1 MSNKTALKKNVKP
14 EDIKA
19 TKPGVNQIDK
29 KNSAPDKVAEKK
41 QKKPTK
47 KSSALIAASLGR
59 SAVDA
64 MKANSSKDVRGSSG
78 LANTGTI
85 ISYD

>member
-1 MSNKTALKKNVKP
+1 MANKTVLKKDSTKESKP
-14 EDIKA
+14 S
-19 TKPGVNQIDK
+19 VNQVNK
-29 KNSAPDKVAEKK
+29 KSIAPDKVAEKK
-41 QKKPTK
+41 QKTAPK
-47 KSSALIAASLGR
+47 KSSGIVGDAVGR

-64 MKANSSKDVRGSSG
+64 VKGNSSRDVRGSSG

>member
-1 MSNKTALKKNVKP
+1 MANKTELQKDGVN
-14 EDIKA
+14 E
-19 TKPGVNQIDK
+19 TKPGVNPIDK
-29 KNSAPDKVAEKK
+29 NDEKNIMPEKVAEKK
-41 QKKPTK
+41 QKKPSK
-47 KSSALIAASLGR
+47 KSSALLAASLGR

-64 MKANSSKDVRGSSG
+64 VKANSSKDVRGSSG

>member
-1 MSNKTALKKNVKP
+1 MKNKTVLQNDDVNKM
-14 EDIKA
+14 
-19 TKPGVNQIDK
+19 KPGITPIDK
-29 KNSAPDKVAEKK
+29 KETGNIVPEKVAEKK
-41 QKKPTK
+41 GKKPLK
-47 KSSALIAASLGR
+47 KSSALVAASMGR

-64 MKANSSKDVRGSSG
+64 VDAHSSKDVRGSSG

>member
-1 MSNKTALKKNVKP
+1 MANKTELKKDGINKGKP
-14 EDIKA
+14 
-19 TKPGVNQIDK
+19 
-29 KNSAPDKVAEKK
+29 SEKK
-41 QKKPTK
+41 TKKAGK
-47 KSSALIAASLGR
+47 KSSALVASSVGR

-64 MKANSSKDVRGSSG
+64 VKAHSSKDVRGSSG

>member
-1 MSNKTALKKNVKP
+1 MLNKTALKKKVP
-14 EDIKA
+14 TTPDA
-19 TKPGVNQIDK
+19 DVIDK
-29 KNSAPDKVAEKK
+29 SKKENPTPNKVANKI
-41 QKKPTK
+41 KKPIK
-47 KSSALIAASLGR
+47 KSSVSQIDSVES

-64 MKANSSKDVRGSSG
+64 VKAHSSRSVRGSSG